1 MAPVFLTFIELFG
14 LVVES
19 APRCANC
26 HDTEHST
33 ATCPHVPASF
43 THDAALG
50 YLAPAAAAG
59 LLDLLDLDGRCR
71 LVPFLPE
78 PEVPA
83 VVGGGR

>member
-1 MAPVFLTFIELFG
+1 MSLLRQFTPNLQGRAPEG
-14 LVVES
+14 G
-19 APRCANC
+19 A
-26 HDTEHST
+26 
-33 ATCPHVPASF
+33 
-43 THDAALG
+43 
-50 YLAPAAAAG
+50 APAAAAG